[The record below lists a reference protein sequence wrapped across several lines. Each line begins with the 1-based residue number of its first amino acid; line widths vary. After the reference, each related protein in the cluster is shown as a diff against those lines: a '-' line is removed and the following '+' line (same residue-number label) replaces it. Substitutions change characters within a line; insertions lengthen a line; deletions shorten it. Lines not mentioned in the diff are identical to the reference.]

1 MPPENGA
8 TETLLLNQIQA
19 LQSTITTNIEELPD
33 SQHKQAFEQILQL
46 SELTNELHRLQL
58 VTILAHIRLDNKG
71 VDDELQEIS
80 DYMEQILT
88 IHRNE
93 AENLGKIL

>member
-1 MPPENGA
+1 MLLENGA
-8 TETLLLNQIQA
+8 TETLLLIQIQA
-19 LQSTITTNIEELPD
+19 LQSAVTTNIEELPD
-33 SQHKQAFEQILQL
+33 SQHKQVFEQILQL

-80 DYMEQILT
+80 DYMEQILS